1 MAGVAV
7 SNGEH
12 VVRTGRDGSYQLPV
26 EPGGHAFAWVVTPDG
41 FRPVE
46 SFYRAVADPDQALDF
61 DLVPAPERLRRSFR
75 LAHITDLHLIVD
87 RRYPG
92 WELTSATCL
101 EKSLADL
108 AREAEPDLIVAGG
121 DLTNHG
127 SLEEMEAV
135 HRVLAGVEPP
145 LFPLFGNHDGSEE
158 RRLQL
163 AREGKADLT
172 FTRHYEHFFG
182 PPYYSFDWGGRHFV
196 LLMDFDRC
204 FSPRDRRRKSAWLQA
219 DLRMQPP
226 HREIVLVQH
235 GPPAAD
241 FLESLEEFDVRFL
254 LYGHRH
260 ASKVFSWG
268 DTGVMCTPPLC
279 FGGADNTPCG
289 YRLLDFADSGARSRL
304 AALQGGAL
312 RQTQV
317 RGIDLRNGR
326 LKLLRQ
332 LRIPGGLHPPGPVCA
347 GDAVLVSLRDEDL
360 QGAPGIRSIDPA
372 SGETRWTFHSEASIK
387 NKPALSTGDLC
398 AAVSV
403 SGRVFL
409 LETATGRL
417 RWSADLPGY
426 PELFAYSSPVFAG
439 DSVYVAEKDACA
451 AYSLE
456 KGEMLWSRIL
466 NPRGQGAAAFRRG
479 VAGRDVPCYSSP
491 LVHGDLLIA
500 GVAGRGLLGLE
511 LSSGETAWEYEAP
524 ELMNEGAAPVLEGDL
539 LVGAGAENSLV
550 VLHAGSG
557 EPVWHE
563 EVLPDHYPTGLAVAA
578 ERIYAATP
586 AGGIRCCGLHSG
598 EVYWSFATG
607 ADLLDMVPRRR
618 GLSSVLAPPV
628 AQGDQV
634 LVSGNDGCLYI
645 LDGASGECESR
656 TDFGAPLVASPC
668 SSAEGLCIGTW
679 DGRLYFFAH
688 CKRDSGCPGS

>member
-1 MAGVAV
+1 MAEVAI

-12 VVRTGRDGSYQLPV
+12 VVRTGRDGSYELPL
-26 EPGGHAFAWVVTPDG
+26 EPGGHAFVWVVTPDG
-41 FRPVE
+41 FRPAD
-46 SFYRAVADPDQALDF
+46 SFYRAVSDPDQAVDF
-61 DLVPAPERLRRSFR
+61 DLVPAPERIRPSFR
-75 LAHITDLHLIVD
+75 LAHITDLHLVVD
-87 RRYPG
+87 RQYPG
-92 WELTSATCL
+92 WELTSAACL

-135 HRVLAGVEPP
+135 HQVLSGVEPP

-163 AREGKADLT
+163 AREGRADLT
-172 FTRHYEHFFG
+172 FTRHYERFFG

-226 HREIVLVQH
+226 HREIILVQH

-241 FLESLEEFDVRFL
+241 FLASLEDFNVRFL

-260 ASKVFSWG
+260 ASKVFPWR
-268 DTGVMCTPPLC
+268 DTAVMCTPPLC
-279 FGGADNTPCG
+279 FGGADHTPCG
-289 YRLLDFADSGARSRL
+289 YRLLDFSDSGARSRL
-304 AALQGGAL
+304 AALQGAAL
-312 RQTQV
+312 RQPEV
-317 RGIDLRNGR
+317 GGIDLHDGR
-326 LKLLRQ
+326 LKLVRQ
-332 LRIPGGLHPPGPVCA
+332 VRIPGGLHPAGPVCA

-360 QGAPGIRSIDPA
+360 QGAPGVRCLDPA
-372 SGETRWTFHSEASIK
+372 SGEARWTFHSEASIK
-387 NKPALSTGDLC
+387 NKAALSTGGLC

-403 SGRVFL
+403 SGRLFL

-426 PELFAYSSPVFAG
+426 PELFAYSSPVISRDA
-439 DSVYVAEKDACA
+439 VYVAEKDACS

-456 KGEMLWSRIL
+456 KGEMLWSRTL
-466 NPRGQGAAAFRRG
+466 DQRDQGATAFRRG

-491 LVHGDLLIA
+491 LVYGDLLIA
-500 GVAGRGLLGLE
+500 LAAGRGLLGLK
-511 LSSGETAWEYEAP
+511 LDSGETAWEYGAP
-524 ELMNEGAAPVLEGDL
+524 EVNSECATPVLEGDF
-539 LVGAGAENSLV
+539 LVSAGAENRLV
-550 VLHAGSG
+550 VVHAGSG
-557 EPVWHE
+557 EPVWHL
-563 EVLPDHYPTGLAVAA
+563 EVLQGRCPTGLAVAGG
-578 ERIYAATP
+578 RIYAAAAT
-586 AGGIRCCGLHSG
+586 GGIRCCDLHSG

-618 GLSSVLAPPV
+618 GLSSVLSPPV
-628 AQGDQV
+628 AQGGQV
-634 LVSGNDGCLYI
+634 VVGGNDGYLYI
-645 LDGASGECESR
+645 IDGASGECESR
-656 TDFGAPLVASPC
+656 TDFGAPLVASPG
-668 SSAEGLCIGTW
+668 SSAEGLCVGTW

-688 CKRDSGCPGS
+688 GKGSSECPGS